1 MSYKI
6 KSCPICGAGE
16 LKKLNTEEH
25 DGIIFNVYK
34 CLACDASLSEYEKYQ
49 KILAKEQ
56 AKKVEEIQ
64 ETADEPIS
72 EPVKEA
78 VESTATEIY
87 KNAIKN
93 TVAIFASADGGSKV
107 GTGMFVSS
115 KGYFVTNAHI
125 VMDFD
130 EDRNV
135 VGISDD
141 IFGECGAD
149 GYKFDAEFVYAN
161 PENDLALLK
170 IDLDEDVETVVL
182 SNKETTPGEPVYA
195 IGNNRG
201 DGLCIVEGIVSD
213 IHRKVGNVD
222 YVLISAPVTHGSSG
236 CPVFNKMGE
245 LIGVVKGSRTDE
257 RLMNYVIPVETV
269 KAFLEEAKEK
279 EEIDF

>member
-6 KSCPICGAGE
+6 ETCSVCGAGE
-16 LKKLNTEEH
+16 LKKFNVEEH

-49 KILAKEQ
+49 KILEKEQ
-56 AKKVEEIQ
+56 AKKVEEVQ
-64 ETADEPIS
+64 EVVDEPINES
-72 EPVKEA
+72 VKET

-93 TVAIFASADGGSKV
+93 TVAIFASSEDGSKV

-115 KGYFVTNAHI
+115 KGYFVTNAHVI
-125 VMDFD
+125 MDFD

-170 IDLDEDVETVVL
+170 IDIDEDVETVVF
-182 SNKETTPGEPVYA
+182 SDKETIPGEHVYA

-213 IHRKVGNVD
+213 IHRKVGGVE
-222 YVLISAPVTHGSSG
+222 YILISAPVTQGSSG
-236 CPVFNKMGE
+236 GPVFNARGE

-257 RLMNYVIPVETV
+257 RLMNYIIPVETV
-269 KAFLEEAKEK
+269 KAFLEEVKQK
-279 EEIDF
+279 EEIEL

>member
-1 MSYKI
+1 MLYEI

-16 LKKLNTEEH
+16 LKKLNIEEH
-25 DGIIFNVYK
+25 DGLVFNVYQ
-34 CLACDASLSEYEKYQ
+34 CVACDARLSEYEKYQ

-56 AKKVEEIQ
+56 AKKVEEVQ
-64 ETADEPIS
+64 EVIEEPTSEPI
-72 EPVKEA
+72 KEST
-78 VESTATEIY
+78 ESTATEIY
-87 KNAIKN
+87 KKAIKN
-93 TVAIFASADGGSKV
+93 TVAIFASADEGSKV

-115 KGYFVTNAHI
+115 KGYFVTNAHV

-141 IFGECGAD
+141 IFGECGAN

-170 IDLDEDVETVVL
+170 IDLDEDVETVVF
-182 SNKETTPGEPVYA
+182 SNKDTTPGEPVYA

-222 YVLISAPVTHGSSG
+222 YVLISAPVTQGSSG
-236 CPVFNKMGE
+236 CPVFDKNGE

>member
-1 MSYKI
+1 MSYELKTC
-6 KSCPICGAGE
+6 SVCGATELKRVSTEQHDGQAFGMYKCPSCDAELSAYDKYLKE
-16 LKKLNTEEH
+16 LKK
-25 DGIIFNVYK
+25 
-34 CLACDASLSEYEKYQ
+34 A
-49 KILAKEQ
+49 Q

-64 ETADEPIS
+64 EIADEPIS

-115 KGYFVTNAHI
+115 KGYFVTNAHV

-170 IDLDEDVETVVL
+170 IDLDGDVETVVL

-201 DGLCIVEGIVSD
+201 DGLCIVKGIVSD

-269 KAFLEEAKEK
+269 KAFLEEAKGK

>member
-6 KSCPICGAGE
+6 KSGPICGAGE

-25 DGIIFNVYK
+25 DGIIFNVYQ

-64 ETADEPIS
+64 ETADESIS

-195 IGNNRG
+195 IGNN
-201 DGLCIVEGIVSD
+201 
-213 IHRKVGNVD
+213 KVFYNR
-222 YVLISAPVTHGSSG
+222 HK
-236 CPVFNKMGE
+236 VF
-245 LIGVVKGSRTDE
+245 IIR
-257 RLMNYVIPVETV
+257 
-269 KAFLEEAKEK
+269 
-279 EEIDF
+279 